1 MFNFIIS
8 GKWPLLIFSHRLSHY
23 DCCKLNSNMV
33 FKLHPHLQVIS
44 FKLFT
49 CINLEYYSFFLVKR
63 IKITSFKKKINRFFR
78 GFDWMN
84 DFISHVK

>member
-23 DCCKLNSNMV
+23 DCSSSIMV

-44 FKLFT
+44 FKLWVKVGLLVL
-49 CINLEYYSFFLVKR
+49 IWNNIVFLVKE
-63 IKITSFKKKINRFFR
+63 IKIISFKKN
-78 GFDWMN
+78 
-84 DFISHVK
+84 